1 MGRSVIVGDQGAL
14 DWRADGPVVPDDGV
28 ESQQALD
35 DTGPQPGG
43 YPAAV
48 VFQAELVLQGPDDR
62 LDALA
67 QPVREVPGV
76 LLVLAGRADQGQAQL
91 RAGQEILE
99 VVPGEALVRHDHGVM
114 TGPVPARG

>member
-76 LLVLAGRADQGQAQL
+76 LLVLAAGRT
-91 RAGQEILE
+91 R
-99 VVPGEALVRHDHGVM
+99 VRPSSGLARKSSKSS
-114 TGPVPARG
+114 PAKPLSATITVS